1 MNLVLLDSLDRL
13 LDHPPE
19 SPPGDD
25 VPNDA
30 GHVQQVRVEQLRA
43 RNAVLLAFYEA
54 VHLNRHFIATLTHFQ
69 VNFKAFEAFPV
80 PTSKLL
86 SVQTRLLRELNP
98 RTQNQ

>member
-1 MNLVLLDSLDRL
+1 MVGNMFVSD
-13 LDHPPE
+13 E
-19 SPPGDD
+19 
-25 VPNDA
+25 
-30 GHVQQVRVEQLRA
+30 VQQIRVEQLRA